1 MRTLLRAHTISGIV
15 SEAEVLASVCGNDD
29 VLFHWDLLT
38 GVLNIETKS
47 TLLQEFVQLW
57 LTIRVHAFT
66 KMVLEEHKHDKQVTK
81 SPAKALPRA
90 ALYVGGP
97 TKRTLKVRLSEHR
110 QAVKR
115 VSTPRMVLQFMYQ
128 KTNHCTSTGK
138 R

>member
-1 MRTLLRAHTISGIV
+1 MIECRLQIAIGTSNLETTV

-66 KMVLEEHKHDKQVTK
+66 KMVLEEHKHDKQVITAK
-81 SPAKALPRA
+81 AKALRA
-90 ALYVGGP
+90 ALQLDDQP
-97 TKRTLKVRLSEHR
+97 
-110 QAVKR
+110 
-115 VSTPRMVLQFMYQ
+115 
-128 KTNHCTSTGK
+128 KTD
-138 R
+138 